1 MTKVEGCQRLLK
13 GASLRR
19 QQSYGNVR
27 LAGIV
32 ASHISHI
39 ITTMVVMMVMLM
51 LRRLLFVMSV
61 HHAGANLC
69 EAC

>member
-39 ITTMVVMMVMLM
+39 ITTMVVMMVVLM
-51 LRRLLFVMSV
+51 LRLLFVMSV